1 MIYIAAHKKCDIP
14 KMEGYIPLQVG
25 AKGKESLGFQ
35 RDDEGDNISEK
46 NPNFCELTGLYW
58 IWKNKDDDYKG
69 LVHYRRYFGRS
80 NLSSKMSDI
89 YSYDD
94 LKDMLK
100 DADMVLPYVE
110 NFKQNAKEEILIS
123 CCTEEIFRKL
133 KNTINELYPD
143 YMTTFD
149 RFWESNHASLFN
161 MFFSNFE
168 IFDAYCEWLFT
179 ILFKLES
186 IVDISDLND
195 YQKRLYGF
203 LSERLLNIWVMHND
217 LRIKNVPVITTEMKL
232 SEKLLLLRRRYTNEI
247 IFRMHN
253 SLKNK

>member
-14 KMEGYIPLQVG
+14 KMEGYIPIQVG

-35 RDDEGDNISEK
+35 RDDEGDNISGK

-58 IWKNKDDDYKG
+58 IWKNTDDEYKG

-80 NLSSKMSDI
+80 NLSSKTADI
-89 YSYDD
+89 YSYDE

-100 DADMVLPYVE
+100 DADVVLPYLE
-110 NFKQNAKEEILIS
+110 NFKQSAKDEILIS
-123 CCTEEIFRKL
+123 CCTEEIFSNLRNVVKD
-133 KNTINELYPD
+133 LYPD
-143 YMTTFD
+143 YMSTFD
-149 RFWESNHASLFN
+149 FFWAGNHATLFN
-161 MFFSNFE
+161 MFFCTSE
-168 IFDAYCEWLFT
+168 IFDAYCEWLFS

-186 IVDISDLND
+186 MVDIGALNN

-203 LSERLLNIWVMHND
+203 LSERLLNIWILHNN
-217 LRIKNVPVITTEMKL
+217 LRIKNVSVITTEMKL

-253 SLKNK
+253 SLKNM